1 VIGGA
6 LGAFS
11 AHGLDLRIVREE
23 TAGPEAVRGLM
34 AGEFQFVEVGAVP
47 LVQAALEGHDP
58 LILLAAEPVSA
69 LYILGCSGITEP
81 RSLAGGAIGVLSE
94 TGQTGFAAK
103 KMLARWGLS
112 ESVRLAPLG
121 KYPSIFAA
129 LAAGEVQCGVLTAD
143 YKLAGEIA
151 HGFTE
156 LVDLGREF
164 GYQGPVV
171 ATTRRLRRRN
181 PDLVARLVA
190 AYIESIRLFKSEPA
204 RVVPL
209 LREHLGFVNDAEA
222 LAIQRFYAA
231 RFQASALPSGEGIA
245 RIIESFSK
253 QYAAAASM
261 KPQDVY
267 DANPTTIHGGVT

>member
-6 LGAFS
+6 LGAFA

-23 TAGPEAVRGLM
+23 TAGPDAVRGLI
-34 AGEFQFVEVGAVP
+34 AGEFQFVEVGALP

-69 LYILGCSGITEP
+69 LYILGRSEITEP
-81 RSLAGGAIGVLSE
+81 RLLAGGAIGVLSE

-103 KMLARWGLS
+103 KMLERWGLA
-112 ESVRLAPLG
+112 ERVRLVPLG
-121 KYPSIFAA
+121 KYPNIFGA
-129 LAAGEVQCGVLTAD
+129 LAAGEVQSGVLTAD

-156 LVDLGREF
+156 LVDLGKEF

-171 ATTRRLRRRN
+171 ATTRRLRRRD
-181 PDLVARLVA
+181 PDLVSRLVG
-190 AYIESIRLFKSEPA
+190 AYIQSIHLFKSEPE

-231 RFQASALPSGEGIA
+231 RFQASPLPSREGIA

-253 QYAAAASM
+253 QYPAAASM
-261 KPQDVY
+261 KPEDVY
-267 DANPTTIHGGVT
+267 DANLTTIHGDVT